1 MQLTGQQ
8 KRAFRELGYTVL
20 RGAIPQVMIDDA
32 LRAINHSLGY
42 EGMAKDDLPRLR
54 AQSYCN
60 EVQKTSPITDL
71 MNRSPVL
78 PMVESLLG
86 EGNLQEVGAGQI
98 ALRFP
103 IEPSSDP
110 GPPHGHLD
118 GLGSGLNGSAKGSY
132 NRGFTA
138 LAVILLSELKR
149 DFAGNFTVWPR
160 SHTFFQSY
168 FKEHGHEVLE
178 EGMPRVA
185 LPEGPVML
193 QGQPGDVVLTH
204 HQLVHTAAP
213 NASPHVRYAAIFR
226 LRHKDCAEIGRDAY
240 TDIWREWP
248 GIRALD
254 EESVEA

>member
-110 GPPHGHLD
+110 GPPRGHLD

-138 LAVILLSELKR
+138 LAVILLSEQT
-149 DFAGNFTVWPR
+149 DDWSGNFTVWPR
-160 SHTFFQSY
+160 SHAFFESY

-178 EGMPRVA
+178 ADGVHEGDVGAVAHRAPRVVA
-185 LPEGPVML
+185 CGRRSSGRSSRRSSRRSWRRHGCRCGCRYRGAESESR
-193 QGQPGDVVLTH
+193 
-204 HQLVHTAAP
+204 LVPA
-213 NASPHVRYAAIFR
+213 
-226 LRHKDCAEIGRDAY
+226 
-240 TDIWREWP
+240 
-248 GIRALD
+248 
-254 EESVEA
+254 

>member
-20 RGAIPQVMIDDA
+20 RGVIPQVMIDDA

-60 EVQKTSPITDL
+60 EVQKTPPITDL
-71 MNRSPVL
+71 MNRSPVFPL
-78 PMVESLLG
+78 VESMLG

-103 IEPSSDP
+103 IEPGNDP
-110 GPPHGHLD
+110 SPPHGHLD

-138 LAVILLSELKR
+138 LAVILLSELKD
-149 DFAGNFTVWPR
+149 DFSGNFTVWPR
-160 SHTFFQSY
+160 SHAFFESY

-178 EGMPRVA
+178 QGMPRVA
-185 LPEGPVML
+185 PPEGPVML

-226 LRHKDCAEIGRDAY
+226 LRHRACTEIGRDAY

-254 EESVEA
+254 EESVEV

>member
-1 MQLTGQQ
+1 MQLTGHQ
-8 KRAFRELGYTVL
+8 KRAFCELGYTVS
-20 RGAIPQVMIDDA
+20 RSVIPQVMIDDA
-32 LRAINHSLGY
+32 LRAVNHSLGY
-42 EGMAKDDLPRLR
+42 KGMSKDDLPRLR

-60 EVQKTSPITDL
+60 EVQKTATITNL
-71 MNRSPVL
+71 INRSPVFPL
-78 PMVESLLG
+78 VESLLG
-86 EGNLQEVGAGQI
+86 KGNLQEVSAGQI

-103 IEPSSDP
+103 IEPSHDP
-110 GPPHGHLD
+110 DPPRGHLD

-138 LAVILLSELKR
+138 LAVILLSELKS

-160 SHTFFQSY
+160 SHTFFESY
-168 FKEHGHEVLE
+168 FKEHGHEVLQN
-178 EGMPRVA
+178 GMPRVE
-185 LPEGPVML
+185 LPEDPIMI

-226 LRHKDCAEIGRDAY
+226 LHHKACSEIGRDAY

-248 GIRALD
+248 GIQALH
-254 EESVEA
+254 EETVDA

>member
-1 MQLTGQQ
+1 MQLTRQQ

-20 RGAIPQVMIDDA
+20 RGAVPKVMIDDA

-42 EGMAKDDLPRLR
+42 EGMNKDDLPRLR

-60 EVQKTSPITDL
+60 EVQKTPAITDL
-71 MNRSPVL
+71 MNRSPVFPL
-78 PMVESLLG
+78 VESLLG
-86 EGNLQEVGAGQI
+86 EGNLQAISAGQI

-103 IEPSSDP
+103 VEPTSDP
-110 GPPHGHLD
+110 SPPHGHLD
-118 GLGSGLNGSAKGSY
+118 GLGSGLNGSAKGTY

-138 LAVILLSELKR
+138 LAVFLLSELTS
-149 DFAGNFTVWPR
+149 DYAGNFTVWPR
-160 SHTFFQSY
+160 SHTFFESHFRQ
-168 FKEHGHEVLE
+168 HGHEVLE
-178 EGMPRVA
+178 QGMPRVE

-226 LRHKDCAEIGRDAY
+226 LRHQACSEIGRDAY

-254 EESVEA
+254 EEAVNA